1 MNQYVKTVLIVLAT
15 MAIVHRVTDV
25 RRMIT
30 NSF

>member
-1 MNQYVKTVLIVLAT
+1 MNQYLKTVLIVLAT
-15 MAIVHRVTDV
+15 MAVVHRVTDV